1 MWARER
7 RVWASGGEAPASP
20 GLVHTVRR
28 TALGPKDASTSS
40 SLGVAKAVVVVS
52 TPPGTREELAR
63 AGGTPPGRGRCS
75 FAMRRGLP
83 ASNTLGPR
91 RGAMQGSI
99 AARITLTGTVR
110 WHATA
115 PMRARPRAG
124 RTSPAGTVAK
134 ATPPSACCRTVWP
147 RGCRASSTPSKRWWP
162 MPSRLRAVAPRPTRY
177 AAMRSSSRARCAGSS
192 AGCASSITS

>member
-83 ASNTLGPR
+83 ASNTLGAR
-91 RGAMQGSI
+91 RKLPFHLYAYVFYSLRCDAILNSKRQSLRSTRRSRRISTSVGAASGRRRNRVPSGME
-99 AARITLTGTVR
+99 ATLWFR
-110 WHATA
+110 MRRAC
-115 PMRARPRAG
+115 RARPFARGAGSWDRA
-124 RTSPAGTVAK
+124 
-134 ATPPSACCRTVWP
+134 
-147 RGCRASSTPSKRWWP
+147 
-162 MPSRLRAVAPRPTRY
+162 APRSG
-177 AAMRSSSRARCAGSS
+177 AL
-192 AGCASSITS
+192 